1 MGSQSWTLLLDL
13 GAMSFWQENY
23 GFVKEVYDFRCSRY
37 LEWMDNIEAIISK
50 VMANTQY
57 TAKEFKII
65 KDTFTS
71 LCRDLEKENTKTWL
85 DMMLEKLSSHAAEGE
100 DGLSARDKNVKAQEK
115 KKLEAMIERHNS
127 LMPPTMEAQSKV
139 AHYSERYAFGD
150 DIHPIMKVLNEQKHL
165 SCKEIHPHTMEM
177 VEDQIDKQ
185 EKVLRTIEN
194 QAVIY
199 NELMKRGAKL
209 RANPN
214 APSFL
219 EREIGKLETEWK
231 EVNEKA
237 HVRLELLQSAFKDW
251 DVYENQRVAILEPI
265 DQLDE
270 QHKSYKKIYD
280 PKKGGEWLD
289 RKKKKAETLNGNV
302 RELHGVIKKSFA
314 NIVALAGEEKREFME
329 KEVNEIGERLAIVK
343 KVEDYLKE
351 LTDFNDRLKKL
362 VDGMADLRAWMMPG
376 LEKLEFITTSQ
387 DLTPED
393 RVKEIFDIQAQV
405 NERLPLLGPMEGEAH
420 ELLDFKAAAEGE
432 EESESAHRSET
443 AARHME
449 EFETIKKTITD
460 LHEKV
465 EVEAGSITQDQKF
478 YAEFF
483 QGVKTFR
490 PWMDG
495 AETVAKTALHKP
507 DTVDDAKKLL
517 EEVKKFGEGC
527 KENKAGL
534 DSAVDSRNKME
545 KQTKADNEV
554 DTLISRWEAV
564 EKISDERITKVQE
577 LVDTWSEL
585 TELTNNL
592 TTTICS
598 ISGATK
604 PDVSQLET
612 IFTNFRDINEKK
624 VKLLEA
630 V

>member
-1 MGSQSWTLLLDL
+1 
-13 GAMSFWQENY
+13 MSFWQENY
-23 GFVKEVYDFRCSRY
+23 GFVKEVYDFRCSKY

-85 DMMLEKLSSHAAEGE
+85 DMMLDKLSSHSAEGE
-100 DGLSARDKNVKAQEK
+100 DGLSARDKTVKAQEK
-115 KKLEAMIERHNS
+115 KKLEAMIERHTS

-139 AHYSERYAFGD
+139 AHYSECYAFGD

-209 RANPN
+209 KANPN

-219 EREIGKLETEWK
+219 EREIGKLEAEWK
-231 EVNEKA
+231 NVNEKA
-237 HVRLELLQSAFKDW
+237 HIRLDLLQGAFKDW
-251 DVYENQRVAILEPI
+251 DVYENKRVAILDPI
-265 DQLDE
+265 DQLEE

-280 PKKGGEWLD
+280 PKKGSEWLD
-289 RKKKKAETLNGNV
+289 RKKKKAEGLNTSV
-302 RELHGVIKKSFA
+302 RDMHDIIKKAFA

-329 KEVNEIGERLAIVK
+329 KEINEIEERMCVVK
-343 KVEDYLKE
+343 KVEDFLGE
-351 LTDFNDRLKKL
+351 LTDFNARLKKL
-362 VDGMADLRAWMMPG
+362 VEQMAELRAWMMPAID
-376 LEKLEFITTSQ
+376 KLEFITTSP

-405 NERLPLLGPMEGEAH
+405 NERLPVLEPMEGEAH
-420 ELLDFKAAAEGE
+420 QLLDARAAVEGE
-432 EESESAHRSET
+432 DESEIHRSET
-443 AARHME
+443 AMKHME
-449 EFETIKKTITD
+449 EYEKIKETING

-465 EVEAGSITQDQKF
+465 ETEAGSITQDQKF

-483 QGVKTFR
+483 QGVKSFR
-490 PWMDG
+490 PWMDQ
-495 AETVAKTALHKP
+495 AEVVAKTPLVKP
-507 DTVDDAKKLL
+507 ETLDDAKKLL
-517 EEVKKFGEGC
+517 ETTKEFNAGC
-527 KENKAGL
+527 QENKNNL
-534 DSAVDSRNKME
+534 DSAVESRNKME

-554 DTLISRWEAV
+554 ESLTGRWDAV
-564 EKISDERITKVQE
+564 KKISDERVSKVQE
-577 LVDTWSEL
+577 LVDTWGEL
-585 TELTNNL
+585 TDLTTNL

-598 ISGATK
+598 ISGAVK
-604 PDVSQLET
+604 PDVSSLEG

-624 VKLLEA
+624 VKLLET

>member
-1 MGSQSWTLLLDL
+1 
-13 GAMSFWQENY
+13 MSFWQENY
-23 GFVKEVYDFRCSRY
+23 GFVKEVYDFRCSKY

-71 LCRDLEKENTKTWL
+71 LCRDLDKENTKSWL
-85 DMMLEKLSSHAAEGE
+85 DMMLDKLSAHSNDGE
-100 DGLSARDKNVKAQEK
+100 DGLSARDKTVKQQEK
-115 KKLEAMIERHNS
+115 KKLEAMVERHTS
-127 LMPPTMEAQSKV
+127 LMAPTMEAQSKV
-139 AHYSERYAFGD
+139 AHYSECYAFGD

-209 RANPN
+209 KANPN

-219 EREIGKLETEWK
+219 EREIGKLEAEWK
-231 EVNEKA
+231 DVNEKA

-251 DVYENQRVAILEPI
+251 DIYENQRVAILDPI

-289 RKKKKAETLNGNV
+289 RKKKKAEGLNTSV
-302 RELHGVIKKSFA
+302 KEMHATIKKSFA

-329 KEVNEIGERLAIVK
+329 KEVNEIEERLGVVK
-343 KVEDYLKE
+343 KVEDFLGE

-362 VDGMADLRAWMMPG
+362 VEKMAELRAWMMPA
-376 LEKLEFITTSQ
+376 LDKLEFITTSP

-393 RVKEIFDIQAQV
+393 RVKEIFDVQAQV
-405 NERLPLLGPMEGEAH
+405 NERLPILEPMESEAH
-420 ELLDFKAAAEGE
+420 QLLDARAAVEGE
-432 EESESAHRSET
+432 EESEIHRSET
-443 AARHME
+443 AMKHME
-449 EFETIKKTITD
+449 EFETIRETINS

-465 EVEAGSITQDQKF
+465 EIEAGSITQDQKF

-483 QGVKTFR
+483 QGVKSFR
-490 PWMDG
+490 PWMDE
-495 AETVAKTALHKP
+495 AEKVAKTPLVKP
-507 DTVDDAKKLL
+507 DTVDHAKTLL
-517 EEVKKFGEGC
+517 EETKKFAEGC
-527 KENKAGL
+527 LSNKANL
-534 DSAVDSRNKME
+534 DSAVESRNKME
-545 KQTKADNEV
+545 KQTKTDNEV
-554 DTLISRWEAV
+554 ETLTNRWDAV
-564 EKISDERITKVQE
+564 KKISDDRIAKVQE

-585 TELTNNL
+585 TDLTSNLTN
-592 TTTICS
+592 TICS
-598 ISGATK
+598 ISGAVK
-604 PDVSQLET
+604 PDVSSLEG

-624 VKLLEA
+624 VKLLET

>member
-1 MGSQSWTLLLDL
+1 
-13 GAMSFWQENY
+13 MSFWQENY
-23 GFVKEVYDFRCSRY
+23 GFVKEVYDFRCSKY

-71 LCRDLEKENTKTWL
+71 LCRDLDKENTKSWL
-85 DMMLEKLSSHAAEGE
+85 DMMLDKLSAHSNDGE
-100 DGLSARDKNVKAQEK
+100 DGLSARDKTVKQQEK
-115 KKLEAMIERHNS
+115 KKLEAMVERHTS
-127 LMPPTMEAQSKV
+127 LMAPTMEAQSKV
-139 AHYSERYAFGD
+139 AHYSECYAFGD

-209 RANPN
+209 KANPN

-219 EREIGKLETEWK
+219 EREIGKLEAEWK
-231 EVNEKA
+231 DVNEKA

-251 DVYENQRVAILEPI
+251 DIYENQRVAILDPI

-289 RKKKKAETLNGNV
+289 RKKKKAEGLNTSV
-302 RELHGVIKKSFA
+302 KEMHATIKKSFA

-329 KEVNEIGERLAIVK
+329 KEVNEIEERLGVVK
-343 KVEDYLKE
+343 KVEDFLGE

-362 VDGMADLRAWMMPG
+362 VEKMAELRAWMMPA
-376 LEKLEFITTSQ
+376 LDKLEFITTSP

-393 RVKEIFDIQAQV
+393 RVKEIFDVQAQV
-405 NERLPLLGPMEGEAH
+405 NERLPILEPMESEAH
-420 ELLDFKAAAEGE
+420 QLLDARAAVEGE
-432 EESESAHRSET
+432 EESEIHRSET
-443 AARHME
+443 AMKHME
-449 EFETIKKTITD
+449 EFETIRETINS

-465 EVEAGSITQDQKF
+465 EIEAGSITQDQKF

-483 QGVKTFR
+483 QGVKSFR
-490 PWMDG
+490 PWMDE
-495 AETVAKTALHKP
+495 AEKVAKTPLVKP
-507 DTVDDAKKLL
+507 ETVDHAKTLL
-517 EEVKKFGEGC
+517 EETKKFAEGC
-527 KENKAGL
+527 LSNKANL
-534 DSAVDSRNKME
+534 DSAVESRNKME
-545 KQTKADNEV
+545 KQTKTDNEV
-554 DTLISRWEAV
+554 ETLTNRWDAV
-564 EKISDERITKVQE
+564 KKISDERIAKVQE

-585 TELTNNL
+585 TDLTSSLTN
-592 TTTICS
+592 TICS
-598 ISGATK
+598 ISGAVK
-604 PDVSQLET
+604 PDVSSLEG

-624 VKLLEA
+624 VKLLET